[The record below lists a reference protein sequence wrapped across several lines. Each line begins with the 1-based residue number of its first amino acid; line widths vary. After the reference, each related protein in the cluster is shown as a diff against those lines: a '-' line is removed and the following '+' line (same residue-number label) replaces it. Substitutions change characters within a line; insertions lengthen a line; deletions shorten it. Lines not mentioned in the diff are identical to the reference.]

1 MSLSLMR
8 KIEVLEAV
16 HLGRTQLD
24 YAIQRG
30 EFPRP
35 IKITESGR
43 RVAWIREEVD
53 AFIAGRAAARSER
66 SKAA

>member
-8 KIEVLEAV
+8 KNEVLDAV

-24 YAIQRG
+24 DAIQRG

-43 RVAWIREEVD
+43 RIAWIREEVEGY
-53 AFIAGRAAARSER
+53 IAARAAARGEI

>member
-8 KIEVLEAV
+8 KDEVLRTV

-24 YAIQRG
+24 IAVQRG

-43 RVAWIREEVD
+43 RIAWLREEVE
-53 AFIAGRAAARSER
+53 AYIAARASAR
-66 SKAA
+66 P